1 MKLYLKFTMFLKL
14 SEMNYIHV
22 VEPQDCQNFVNIPI
36 TNTDGILYVKTS
48 NVAALV

>member
-14 SEMNYIHV
+14 SKMNYLNE
-22 VEPQDCQNFVNIPI
+22 EPQDCQNFVNIPI